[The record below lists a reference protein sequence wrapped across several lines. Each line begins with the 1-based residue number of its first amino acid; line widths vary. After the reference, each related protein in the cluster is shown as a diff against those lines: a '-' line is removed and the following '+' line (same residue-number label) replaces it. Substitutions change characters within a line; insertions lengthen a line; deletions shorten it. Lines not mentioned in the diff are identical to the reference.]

1 MGKDIFVVN
10 KTQIMKMRNDLQA
23 CIDKC
28 DDIMKKSFQI
38 VDETAKAYSTPSGEY
53 FRTSANDFILEYQK
67 FVENDIQSYV
77 SKLDEIIKL
86 YDDMNSDIINSING
100 GN

>member
-28 DDIMKKSFQI
+28 DDIMKKSYKI
-38 VDETAKAYSTPSGEY
+38 IDETAKTYSTPSGEY

-67 FVENDIQSYV
+67 FVEKDVAIYIK
-77 SKLDEIIKL
+77 KLDDIIKL
-86 YDDMNSDIINSING
+86 YDDMNEDIFNSING